1 VFRDSNHEP
10 RFTNHDMRTYL
21 LKRLFLIIPTLLGIT
36 LVTFFVIQLAPGN
49 PVSRKL
55 QVGEG
60 VKAEAITKDIIEQTK
75 KLYGLDK
82 PIYIRYWIWL
92 KQIATL
98 DFGRSY
104 KDHRPVIQKIAERL
118 PVTLSINIISIL
130 LVYII
135 SIPLGVYSA
144 VTQGSIRDR
153 AITFFLF
160 ALYSIP
166 SFWLAMVLIYFLG
179 GGEFWDVFPIY
190 GIFSPG
196 AENYPFLKKLLN
208 FLWHITLPVICLT
221 YGDLAYLSRYQRGS
235 LLEVL
240 RSEFIRTAR
249 AKGLTESNVI
259 FKHALRNALIP
270 IITIVASVLPAM
282 IGGSVIIESIFSIP
296 GIGQLGF
303 EAVLSRDYPVIMAI
317 ATISAFLTLI
327 GILISDLAYVMVDP
341 RISFEGKR

>member
-1 VFRDSNHEP
+1 
-10 RFTNHDMRTYL
+10 MRNYV
-21 LKRLFLIIPTLLGIT
+21 LKRLLLLIPTLFGIT
-36 LVTFFVIQLAPGN
+36 LITFCVIQLAPGN
-49 PVSRKL
+49 PVSRKI
-55 QVGEG
+55 QIGEG
-60 VKAEAITKDIIEQTK
+60 VKAEAITQEIIEQTK

-82 PIYIRYWIWL
+82 PIHVRYWIWL

-98 DFGRSY
+98 NFGRSY
-104 KDHRPVIQKIAERL
+104 KDHRPVIEKIAERL
-118 PVTLSINIISIL
+118 PVTLSLNIISIFL
-130 LVYII
+130 AYMI

-144 VTQGSIRDR
+144 IRQGSLSDQI
-153 AITFFLF
+153 ITFLLF

-190 GIFSPG
+190 GILSPG
-196 AENYPFLKKLLN
+196 AENFPFFRKVLD

-240 RSEFIRTAR
+240 REDFIRTAR
-249 AKGLTESNVI
+249 AKGLPESKVL

-270 IITIVASVLPAM
+270 IITIVAAILPAM

-303 EAVLSRDYPVIMAI
+303 EAILSRDYPVIMAI
-317 ATISAFLTLI
+317 ATISAFLTLL
-327 GILISDLAYVMVDP
+327 GILIADVLYVLVDP
-341 RISFEGKR
+341 RITFEGRR

>member
-1 VFRDSNHEP
+1 
-10 RFTNHDMRTYL
+10 MRTYL

-82 PIYIRYWIWL
+82 PIYVRYWIWL

-118 PVTLSINIISIL
+118 PVTLSINII
-130 LVYII
+130 
-135 SIPLGVYSA
+135 
-144 VTQGSIRDR
+144 R
-153 AITFFLF
+153 
-160 ALYSIP
+160 
-166 SFWLAMVLIYFLG
+166 
-179 GGEFWDVFPIY
+179 
-190 GIFSPG
+190 
-196 AENYPFLKKLLN
+196 
-208 FLWHITLPVICLT
+208 HITLPVICLT
-221 YGDLAYLSRYQRGS
+221 YGDLAYLARYQRGS

-303 EAVLSRDYPVIMAI
+303 EAVLSRDYPLIMAI

>member
-1 VFRDSNHEP
+1 
-10 RFTNHDMRTYL
+10 MRIYI
-21 LKRLFLIIPTLLGIT
+21 LKRLLLLIPTLFGIT
-36 LVTFFVIQLAPGN
+36 LITFFVVQLAPGN

-55 QVGEG
+55 QIGEG
-60 VKAEAITKDIIEQTK
+60 VRAEAITQDIVEQTK

-82 PIYIRYWIWL
+82 PIYVRYWIWV

-98 DFGRSY
+98 NFGRSY
-104 KDHRPVIQKIAERL
+104 KDHRPVIDKIAERL
-118 PVTLSINIISIL
+118 PITLTLNIISIF
-130 LVYII
+130 LVYTI

-144 VTQGSIRDR
+144 VRQGTFGDR
-153 AITFFLF
+153 AVTFFLF

-166 SFWLAMVLIYFLG
+166 SFWLAVVLIYFLG

-190 GIFSPG
+190 GILSPG
-196 AENYPFLKKLLN
+196 AENFPFYKKAID

-240 RSEFIRTAR
+240 REDFVRTAR
-249 AKGLTESNVI
+249 AKGLPESKVI

-270 IITIVASVLPAM
+270 IITIIASILPAA

-303 EAVLSRDYPVIMAI
+303 ESILARDYPVIMAI
-317 ATISAFLTLI
+317 ATISAFLTLV
-327 GILISDLAYVMVDP
+327 GILVSDLLYVLVDP
-341 RISFEGKR
+341 RISFEGRR

>member
-1 VFRDSNHEP
+1 
-10 RFTNHDMRTYL
+10 MRTYI
-21 LKRLFLIIPTLLGIT
+21 LKRLLLLIPTFFGIT
-36 LVTFFVIQLAPGN
+36 LITFFVIQLAPGS
-49 PVSRKL
+49 PVERKL
-55 QVGEG
+55 NLEEG
-60 VKAEAITKDIIEQTK
+60 IKAEAITKDIVEQTK
-75 KLYGLDK
+75 RLYGLDK
-82 PIYIRYWIWL
+82 PIHVRYWIWL

-104 KDHRPVIQKIAERL
+104 KDQRLVIEKITERI
-118 PVTLSINIISIL
+118 PVTLSLNIISIFL
-130 LVYII
+130 AYLV

-144 VTQGSIRDR
+144 VKEGNFSER
-153 AITFFLF
+153 AITFLLF
-160 ALYSIP
+160 ALYSVP

-179 GGEFWDVFPIY
+179 GGDFWNVFPVY
-190 GIFSPG
+190 GILSPG
-196 AENYPFLKKLLN
+196 SENFTFSKKALD

-240 RSEFIRTAR
+240 REDFIRTAK
-249 AKGLTESNVI
+249 AKGLSESKVV

-270 IITIVASVLPAM
+270 IITIIASILPAM

-317 ATISAFLTLI
+317 ATISALLTLI
-327 GILISDLAYVMVDP
+327 GILIADILYVFIDP
-341 RISFEGKR
+341 RISFEGRK